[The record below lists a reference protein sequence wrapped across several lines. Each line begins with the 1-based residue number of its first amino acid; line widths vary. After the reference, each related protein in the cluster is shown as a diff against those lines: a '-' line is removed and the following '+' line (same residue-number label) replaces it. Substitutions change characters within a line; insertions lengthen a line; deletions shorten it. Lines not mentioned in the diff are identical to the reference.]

1 MTKPNEPILTS
12 VAIADLKPTQITVGM
27 REVEIKRKLWQAKSP
42 KKGERFLGQHMVPTI
57 LGPKGHHYIIDHH
70 HLARALH
77 DEGVKD
83 VLVRPLADLGRLE
96 HGVPAAGELGRRVL
110 GERPLRHRPL
120 RESLRGPGRR
130 REPGQPDCQH
140 GGGHDDVAGL
150 DDETAE
156 VSRA

>member
-96 HGVPAAGELGRRVL
+96 TSAFWAVMDMRDWVHPYDDKGKRRGFGDIPKSVAKLVDDPFRSLAGELRRV
-110 GERPLRHRPL
+110 G
-120 RESLRGPGRR
+120 
-130 REPGQPDCQH
+130 
-140 GGGHDDVAGL
+140 
-150 DDETAE
+150 
-156 VSRA
+156 